1 MKNRNGLI
9 YFFVIVVS
17 ITVYLVIHLYCNG
30 LKNDIYKENS
40 EYQNSVNKQ
49 PINNIFTIKKEEPID
64 DEIKSLSFSQK
75 NISIKKGSSL
85 KLIVHVNPVELS
97 STKFT
102 WKSSDPSVISVDKYG
117 NIKGL
122 KEGTAIITVTSP
134 NGKTASIKVK
144 VEANEIKA
152 KNLVVNEKNISLN
165 VGGLSQITVKIEPAN
180 ATNRELIWES
190 SNPNIATVDDN
201 GIIKG
206 ISPGTAI
213 IMVKTKDG
221 SLEKQIV
228 VTIKETEVES
238 LSFAQ
243 NDISI
248 KKDDTLRL
256 IVQIKPIGLDSPKL
270 TWSSSDPS
278 VVSVDENGNIKGL
291 KEGTATITVTSS
303 NGKSASIKV
312 SVVTD
317 EVKVEKITLNPS
329 KLTLDVGSSSQVT
342 AIIGPANATNRELV
356 WESSNPN
363 IATVDDN
370 GIVKGISPGTA
381 IITVKTKDGTVE
393 SQIVVTIKETEV
405 ESLCFAQND
414 ISIKKDD
421 TLKLIVQIKPT
432 GLDSPKLT
440 WSSSDPSVVSVDE
453 NGNIKGL
460 KEGTATITVTSP
472 NGKTA
477 SIKVTVV
484 TDEVKVEEIT
494 LNPNKLTLDVGS
506 SSQVTAIIEPANAT
520 NRELVWE
527 SSNPNIATVDS
538 NGVVTGISPG
548 TAIITVK
555 TKDGTVESQIVVT
568 IKPVVTPTPRPP
580 SDEIVFEYDSED
592 GNYID
597 LVNQFPIKDEVGKS
611 LQGEKHTQDFKLRFN
626 DKAVGVRYVITA
638 EKLPGSDLANEW
650 TKLFLVNDGEDVL
663 NCYRTNNRVKSFDEY
678 DTYNSNPNEVI
689 LYEGVI
695 SSSEATRG
703 YKNFTFRMWVS
714 EDMNLVNSNY
724 LSENKTFKTR
734 INVYAFEE

>member
-9 YFFVIVVS
+9 YFLVIVTTVV
-17 ITVYLVIHLYCNG
+17 VYLVIHLYCNG
-30 LKNDIYKENS
+30 LKNDIYKEDS
-40 EYQNSVNKQ
+40 EYQNNINKQ
-49 PINNIFTIKKEEPID
+49 PINNIITIKKEES
-64 DEIKSLSFSQK
+64 EIVSLSFAQN
-75 NISIKKGSSL
+75 NISIKKGNTL
-85 KLIVHVNPVELS
+85 KLIVHVNPIELS
-97 STKFT
+97 LLQFT
-102 WKSSDPSVISVDKYG
+102 WTSSNPSVVSVDENG
-117 NIKGL
+117 IIKGL

-134 NGKTASIKVK
+134 NGKTASIEVK
-144 VEANEIKA
+144 VESNEIKA
-152 KNLVVNEKNISLN
+152 KKIVVNEKNISLS
-165 VGGLSQITVKIEPAN
+165 VGGLSQIMVKIEPAN

-190 SNPNIATVDDN
+190 SNPGVATVDDN

-213 IMVKTKDG
+213 I
-221 SLEKQIV
+221 
-228 VTIKETEVES
+228 
-238 LSFAQ
+238 
-243 NDISI
+243 
-248 KKDDTLRL
+248 
-256 IVQIKPIGLDSPKL
+256 
-270 TWSSSDPS
+270 
-278 VVSVDENGNIKGL
+278 
-291 KEGTATITVTSS
+291 
-303 NGKSASIKV
+303 
-312 SVVTD
+312 
-317 EVKVEKITLNPS
+317 
-329 KLTLDVGSSSQVT
+329 
-342 AIIGPANATNRELV
+342 
-356 WESSNPN
+356 
-363 IATVDDN
+363 
-370 GIVKGISPGTA
+370 
-381 IITVKTKDGTVE
+381 TVKTEDGTVE
-393 SQIVVTIKETEV
+393 SQIVVTIKEPEV
-405 ESLCFAQND
+405 ESLSFAQDD

-432 GLDSPKLT
+432 GIDSPKLT
-440 WSSSDPSVVSVDE
+440 WSSSDSSVVSVDE
-453 NGNIKGL
+453 NGIIKGL
-460 KEGTATITVTSP
+460 KEGTAIITVTSP

-494 LNPNKLTLDVGS
+494 LNPNELTLDVGS
-506 SSQVTAIIEPANAT
+506 SSQVTAIIGPENAT
-520 NRELVWE
+520 NRDLIWT
-527 SSNPNIATVDS
+527 SSNPGVATVDS

-555 TKDGTVESQIVVT
+555 TEDGTVESQIVVT

-663 NCYRTNNRVKSFDEY
+663 NCYRSNNRVKSFNEY
-678 DTYNSNPNEVI
+678 DTYNSNPDEVI

-714 EDMNLVNSNY
+714 EDMKLVNNNY